1 MNTKIG
7 RACAF
12 CALVAAAV
20 VASAQDIGVVVN
32 GSEVNFNGTGPR
44 YIDGRVL
51 VPLRGVF
58 ENMGANVHWTSATR
72 TVDADK
78 GNSHVSLTI
87 GEKWA
92 SVNGKTVAMDVPAM
106 IIDGSTMVPIR
117 FVSVA
122 LGADVSWSD
131 STRTVMISTSG
142 GAVNV
147 GSGSGSG
154 NIVYRNRRKFT
165 MAAGTVIPVELETP
179 VSSRNSRRGDLVR
192 ARIMDFNQGPVRY
205 DRGDFDFPNGSRV
218 EGRVVAAIPRNGNRA
233 GLIEMS
239 FGRIILPDGR
249 AVNIDGSLISLDG
262 RDVVRNGDG
271 VYVARGNSRDN
282 RMVYAGYG
290 AGAGLLVGI
299 LTKRPLESLA
309 VGGILGY
316 LAGSVEQSQRR
327 YAGDVNLGSGT
338 RFGIRLDRSITMSLP
353 IR

>member
-1 MNTKIG
+1 MNKKFG
-7 RACAF
+7 RLCVIST
-12 CALVAAAV
+12 LVAVAGIAA
-20 VASAQDIGVVVN
+20 AQDIGVEVN
-32 GSEVNFNGTGPR
+32 GTPIDFNGTGPR
-44 YIDGRVL
+44 YMDGRVL

-106 IIDGSTMVPIR
+106 ILDGSTMVPIR
-117 FVSVA
+117 FVSEA
-122 LGADVSWSD
+122 LGADVTWSD
-131 STRTVMISTSG
+131 STRTVMINTGG

-147 GSGSGSG
+147 GTGSG
-154 NIVYRNRRKFT
+154 NIVYRNRRRFT
-165 MAAGTVIPVELETP
+165 IAAGTVIPVELETP

-192 ARIMDFNQGPVRY
+192 ARIIDFNEGAVRY
-205 DRGDFDFPNGSRV
+205 DGGDFDFPNGSVV
-218 EGRVVAAIPRNGNRA
+218 EGRVVAAVPRNGNRA

-239 FGRIILPDGR
+239 FGRIVLPDGKS
-249 AVNIDGSLISLDG
+249 VNIDGSLMSLNS
-262 RDVVRNGDG
+262 RDVIRNGNG
-271 VYVARGNSRDN
+271 IYMARNNSRDN

-299 LTKRPLESLA
+299 LTKRPLETLA

-327 YAGDVNLGSGT
+327 NAGDVNLGSGT
-338 RFGIRLDRSITMSLP
+338 RFGIRLDRSISMSLP
-353 IR
+353 VR